1 MSALTVA
8 TLNLRHTADR
18 WLRRRE
24 LIVAELLDARPDL
37 IALQEVAL
45 LIRQGHWLRHQLNY
59 RLSGAAQQP
68 YWLYVA
74 RRGGL
79 SGWVEGVGILGR
91 LPLVAADRCALS
103 AGRVAAR
110 VNVLLP
116 SGATLDFVSVH
127 LHSQPE
133 EPEVR
138 EEQVWQLL
146 NWLNGPTAAPTQ
158 VAAGCF
164 RETPA
169 GAAIRHMKQLYHS
182 AFVLVQGREPL
193 ATFPTALH
201 AVGAVG
207 MCHDYIFVSPALAQ
221 QVQQAHIFCRRPA
234 EGDETLYPS
243 DHVGLLARLEMPSV
257 GVA

>member
-1 MSALTVA
+1 MTLLTVA

-24 LIVAELLDARPDL
+24 LIVAELLDVRPDL
-37 IALQEVAL
+37 IAFQEVAL
-45 LIRQGHWLRHQLNY
+45 LIRQGSWLRHQINY
-59 RLSGAAQQP
+59 RLTRTAQQP
-68 YWLYVA
+68 YWLYIA

-79 SGWVEGVGILGR
+79 TGLVEGVGILGR
-91 LPLVAADRCALS
+91 LPLVAADRCVLS

-127 LHSQPE
+127 LHGRPA

-146 NWLNGPTAAPTQ
+146 SWLNGPTAAPLQ
-158 VAAGCF
+158 IVAGCF
-164 RETPA
+164 REMPS
-169 GAAIRHMKQLYHS
+169 GAAIRQMKQVYHS
-182 AFVLVQGREPL
+182 TFVLAQGREPL
-193 ATFPTALH
+193 ATFPTALNPVT
-201 AVGAVG
+201 AVGV
-207 MCHDYIFVSPALAQ
+207 CHDYIFVSPPLAQ
-221 QVQQAHIFCRRPA
+221 QVRQAQLFCRRPA
-234 EGDETLYPS
+234 EGDDTLYPS
-243 DHVGLLARLEMPSV
+243 DHVGLLAQLDTPSA